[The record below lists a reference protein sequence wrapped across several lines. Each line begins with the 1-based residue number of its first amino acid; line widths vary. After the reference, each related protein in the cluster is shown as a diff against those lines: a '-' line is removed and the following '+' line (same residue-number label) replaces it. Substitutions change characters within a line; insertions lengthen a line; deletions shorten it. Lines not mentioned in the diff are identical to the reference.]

1 MLIKNNFTSKQIDK
15 RKNIYKKLSKTK
27 IKNIN
32 KLFFYGKINNYLKLK
47 NAVNLYLSENLTSFF
62 EKEKKFKNI
71 NSLINDL
78 FKLPNI
84 TPNGIV
90 HPTAQTSIVFNHL
103 VKTIFESINNIL
115 PFIETAAMPVV
126 RVKKGKKNN
135 PLRPYSTSK
144 LHSDAWV
151 GQYGD
156 AIISFGIDGD
166 FNRNGV
172 DFFYTNKTSKDFFKK
187 IKNYDLGLKKISK
200 LKKIGT
206 LKKGIW
212 TLFDHAILHKTK
224 TNKNAK
230 PRISIDIAVKI
241 KSKNYRKINSADKK
255 RFKYF
260 SIENFVKIGFD
271 RFIGIKRKIIKNNI
285 VTTHKFLNFTIK

>member
-84 TPNGIV
+84 TPNGLV

-115 PFIETAAMPVV
+115 PLETAAMPVG
-126 RVKKGKKNN
+126 KKRQKNN
-135 PLRPYSTSK
+135 PLRPYST
-144 LHSDAWV
+144 
-151 GQYGD
+151 
-156 AIISFGIDGD
+156 
-166 FNRNGV
+166 
-172 DFFYTNKTSKDFFKK
+172 
-187 IKNYDLGLKKISK
+187 
-200 LKKIGT
+200 
-206 LKKGIW
+206 
-212 TLFDHAILHKTK
+212 
-224 TNKNAK
+224 
-230 PRISIDIAVKI
+230 
-241 KSKNYRKINSADKK
+241 
-255 RFKYF
+255 
-260 SIENFVKIGFD
+260 
-271 RFIGIKRKIIKNNI
+271 
-285 VTTHKFLNFTIK
+285 